1 MATARRRNSQRHPR
15 RHVFGNAGVVVCL
28 DDRRDVCRLV
38 EQHVGLP
45 FKCGRHCRQTERDA
59 SSCER
64 RVGVAAAASRAC
76 NACAQALRR
85 HIGNS
90 RRAGPM
96 RWALES
102 PTVRAFLDG
111 TCKRPASCTL
121 RPRRGVVWDEDAPW
135 GLTVCLRRNLSSRS
149 TARSNSASESRR
161 RPSS

>member
-38 EQHVGLP
+38 EQHFGLP
-45 FKCGRHCRQTERDA
+45 FKWSA
-59 SSCER
+59 LSSNGTRRVVLQR

-161 RPSS
+161 HPSS